1 MDTYKEYKDLLS
13 KTYDKAID
21 CLLQKYGPAQDD
33 YFREKSYQRFMA
45 GETKNITKGKFS
57 RTDEGLYCHHI
68 DEKKYLNISS
78 QSIVKMNKIS
88 FDYQRK
94 DRLVYCDL
102 IEHTILHVL
111 ITKET
116 SFKFGYPGYAVYL
129 KPIIEEWYLDKM
141 IPKREWMKK
150 CYDKSFLTPEQTVNI
165 LMNMQKTI
173 GKGYY
178 NTPFDYYEA
187 KQKKREELKEL
198 KKARKRAMEKEDIE
212 QAKKNKERE
221 KQIQKKRIEKFYYT
235 YPRFNSMG
243 IRFDTPRRK
252 VIAMLYD
259 YKYKDTYKSKKELEL
274 AIKPIIKDELLQ
286 ELYLVISNVE
296 DDKR

>member
-13 KTYDKAID
+13 KTYDKAVD

-45 GETKNITKGKFS
+45 GEIKNITKGKFS
-57 RTDEGLYCHHI
+57 KTDEGLYCHHI
-68 DEKKYLNISS
+68 DEKKYLNISD
-78 QSIVKMNKIS
+78 QSFVKMNKIS

-102 IEHTILHVL
+102 IEHSILHVL
-111 ITKET
+111 IAKET

-129 KPIIEEWYLDKM
+129 KPFIEEWYLEWYLDKKV
-141 IPKREWMKK
+141 PKLKWMKN
-150 CYDKSFLTPEQTVNI
+150 CYYKSFLTPQQAINI
-165 LMNMQKTI
+165 LKEMEKALGNS
-173 GKGYY
+173 YY

-187 KQKKREELKEL
+187 KKKAIEELKAL
-198 KKARKRAMEKEDIE
+198 KDAREAEDIK
-212 QAKKNKERE
+212 QAEKNKERE
-221 KQIQKKRIEKFYYT
+221 KQIQKNRNEKFYYT
-235 YPRFNSMG
+235 YPEFNSMG

-259 YKYKDTYKSKKELEL
+259 YKYKDTYKSKKELDL
-274 AIKPIIKDELLQ
+274 AKKPIIKNELLQ
-286 ELYLVISNVE
+286 ELYLVIYNAGHN
-296 DDKR
+296 K